1 MKERD
6 GAREL
11 GLVLASLAVL
21 VRFVDGAPL
30 AISAALLAVV
40 AAAGAG
46 QILGEWRPWRW
57 PLDRLIMPALAG
69 VTIVGIARLIAPA
82 PWLAVVFVGSWA
94 LTTWIVTLETAPFG
108 PGDAEE
114 GGAAPISPTSDAPVL
129 PDAPAAPSGMSVVP
143 AGSTVVAAA
152 EAVPVSRRRSRQPAG
167 LEQLSLDT
175 SPLPPEP
182 EPPLTAAGRTPA
194 ERLTAG
200 RLAAVRPVHGA
211 TRPPH
216 PRPLVVRT
224 AALGL
229 AFLAFAAVGGFVP
242 GGLAGDGRSLTN
254 AAFVLTVALD
264 ALVGGGIGVRIAA
277 LGQCSRRDLAIALVS
292 YAAAAGLGGMLLRG
306 LALPRLFGPAL
317 LTLLVY
323 IVTGFR
329 ESPRPIRRNDRLLRE
344 TAMLA
349 LAGIAAIAWGL
360 LAR

>member
-1 MKERD
+1 MKERN

-30 AISAALLAVV
+30 AISAALVAVV
-40 AAAGAG
+40 AATGAG

-114 GGAAPISPTSDAPVL
+114 GGAAPISATSDATVL
-129 PDAPAAPSGMSVVP
+129 PDAPAVTSGTSV
-143 AGSTVVAAA
+143 
-152 EAVPVSRRRSRQPAG
+152 VPVSRRRSRQPAG
-167 LEQLSLDT
+167 LEQLSLET
-175 SPLPPEP
+175 SPLPPEQA
-182 EPPLTAAGRTPA
+182 LAAAERTPA
-194 ERLTAG
+194 GRLAAERLAAVVV
-200 RLAAVRPVHGA
+200 AAVRPVHGMP
-211 TRPPH
+211 RPPH

-224 AALGL
+224 AVLGL
-229 AFLAFAAVGGFVP
+229 AFLAFTAVGGFVP

-254 AAFVLTVALD
+254 AAFALTVALD
-264 ALVGGGIGVRIAA
+264 AVVGGGIGVRIAA
-277 LGQCSRRDLAIALVS
+277 LGQYSRRDLAIALVS

-344 TAMLA
+344 TAMLV
-349 LAGIAAIAWGL
+349 LAGTAAIAWGL